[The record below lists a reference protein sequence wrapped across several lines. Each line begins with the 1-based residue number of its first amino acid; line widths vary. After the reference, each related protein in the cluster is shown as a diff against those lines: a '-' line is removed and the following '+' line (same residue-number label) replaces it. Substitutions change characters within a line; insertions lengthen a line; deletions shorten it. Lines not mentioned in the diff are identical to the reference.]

1 MGGAAII
8 SSPQRKPP
16 AASFDAAAAE
26 PRFAH
31 IAGGKRIPYSDVDN
45 ALILRALRRQADV
58 VRLTP
63 VVLPNGTVL
72 ETEVRFGAHA
82 GSSSTG
88 MVQVDLAT
96 QNTLTVVRLLA
107 KGQKAASPL
116 KVKAARRHQPVDA
129 RTPQHGLHTK
139 HGQLY
144 PNLRKRF
151 SRLGAVAVFCG
162 LCQTFARFGTAQLY
176 CHWMTI
182 EYEVPLNATSG
193 SIEYG
198 IALRQVVE
206 TRYDLENAYVK
217 RRTTTWRTKTSK
229 ETNKLARDDK
239 KCGGDA
245 FCEALVAS
253 SNTARDTTVLGV
265 TSLAVAVPAL
275 VLARQSPRP
284 HHGKLFAVLCLG
296 LMLGGLVALAGAG
309 NYRTAMEEA
318 VEDHD
323 VFDGDACT
331 AGCLLSLLGGV
342 VALAAG
348 LLALVLH
355 VLVPPRKLHLKS
367 VRPT

>member
-8 SSPQRKPP
+8 SSPQRTPTQ
-16 AASFDAAAAE
+16 SFDAAE
-26 PRFAH
+26 TRFAH

-116 KVKAARRHQPVDA
+116 KVKAARPHRPVDA

-151 SRLGAVAVFCG
+151 SRLGAVAVLCC
-162 LCQTFARFGTAQLY
+162 LCQTISRIGAPAY

-182 EYEVPLNATSG
+182 EYEVNATK
-193 SIEYG
+193 
-198 IALRQVVE
+198 VE
-206 TRYDLENAYVK
+206 TRYDLGNAYVEGDNG
-217 RRTTTWRTKTSK
+217 K
-229 ETNKLARDDK
+229 ETEALETDDK
-239 KCGGDA
+239 KCAGDA

-265 TSLAVAVPAL
+265 TSLLVAVPAL

-284 HHGKLFAVLCLG
+284 HHGKVFAFLCLALALCG
-296 LMLGGLVALAGAG
+296 LIALAGAG
-309 NYRTAMEEA
+309 NYRDEMTEA

-323 VFDGDACT
+323 LFDGEACT

-342 VALAAG
+342 VALAVG

-355 VLVPPRKLHLKS
+355 FAMPPRKLHLKS

>member
-8 SSPQRKPP
+8 SSPQRRTPE
-16 AASFDAAAAE
+16 SFDAAAAE
-26 PRFAH
+26 TRFAH
-31 IAGGKRIPYSDVDN
+31 IAGGKQIAYSDVDN
-45 ALILRALRRQADV
+45 ALILRALQRQADV

-63 VVLPNGTVL
+63 VVLPNGTFI

-88 MVQVDLAT
+88 MIQVDLAT

-151 SRLGAVAVFCG
+151 FRLGAVAGLCC
-162 LCQTFARFGTAQLY
+162 LCQTFARFGAPLY

-182 EYEVPLNATSG
+182 EYEINATK
-193 SIEYG
+193 
-198 IALRQVVE
+198 VE
-206 TRYDLENAYVK
+206 ARYDLSNAYIK
-217 RRTTTWRTKTSK
+217 IENEK
-229 ETNKLARDDK
+229 ETEALETDDK
-239 KCGGDA
+239 KCAGDA

-265 TSLAVAVPAL
+265 TSLLVAVPAL

-284 HHGKLFAVLCLG
+284 HHGKLFVLLCLA
-296 LMLGGLVALAGAG
+296 LALGGLVALAGAG
-309 NYRTAMEEA
+309 NYRTEMTEA

-323 VFDGDACT
+323 LFDGEACT

-342 VALAAG
+342 VALATG
-348 LLALVLH
+348 LLALALH
-355 VLVPPRKLHLKS
+355 VLIPPRKMHLKS

>member
-8 SSPQRKPP
+8 SSPQRKKPE
-16 AASFDAAAAE
+16 SFDANAPE
-26 PRFAH
+26 TRFAH
-31 IAGGKRIPYSDVDN
+31 IAGGKQVPYSDVDN

-63 VVLPNGTVL
+63 VVLPNGTIL
-72 ETEVRFGAHA
+72 DTEVRFGAHA

-96 QNTLTVVRLLA
+96 ENTLTVVRLLA

-116 KVKAARRHQPVDA
+116 KVRAARHHQPADA

-151 SRLGAVAVFCG
+151 SRLGAVAVLCG
-162 LCQTFARFGTAQLY
+162 LCQLFARFGTARLY

-182 EYEVPLNATSG
+182 EYEVNATK
-193 SIEYG
+193 
-198 IALRQVVE
+198 VE
-206 TRYDLENAYVK
+206 TRYDLSKVYVK
-217 RRTTTWRTKTSK
+217 TENEK
-229 ETNKLARDDK
+229 ETEALETDDK
-239 KCGGDA
+239 KCAGDA

-265 TSLAVAVPAL
+265 TSILVAGPAL

-284 HHGKLFAVLCLG
+284 HHGKFFVILCLG

-309 NYRTAMEEA
+309 NYRTEMNEA

-323 VFDGDACT
+323 LFDGEACT
-331 AGCLLSLLGGV
+331 AGCLLSILGGV
-342 VALAAG
+342 VAMVVG

-355 VLVPPRKLHLKS
+355 VLMPPRKLHLKS

>member
-8 SSPQRKPP
+8 SSPQRRTPE
-16 AASFDAAAAE
+16 SFDAAAAE
-26 PRFAH
+26 TRFAH
-31 IAGGKRIPYSDVDN
+31 IAGGKQVPYSDVDN

-63 VVLPNGTVL
+63 VVLPNGTFL
-72 ETEVRFGAHA
+72 EQEVRFGAHA

-116 KVKAARRHQPVDA
+116 KVKAARHHRPVDA

-151 SRLGAVAVFCG
+151 SRLGAVAVLCG
-162 LCQTFARFGTAQLY
+162 LCQLFARFGTAPLY
-176 CHWMTI
+176 CHWMTM
-182 EYEVPLNATSG
+182 EYEINATK
-193 SIEYG
+193 
-198 IALRQVVE
+198 VE
-206 TRYDLENAYVK
+206 TRYDLGNAYVEGDNG
-217 RRTTTWRTKTSK
+217 K
-229 ETNKLARDDK
+229 ETEALETDDE
-239 KCGGDA
+239 KCAGDA

-284 HHGKLFAVLCLG
+284 HHGKLFVVLCLG
-296 LMLGGLVALAGAG
+296 LALCGLIALAGAG
-309 NYRTAMEEA
+309 NYRTELTEA

-323 VFDGDACT
+323 VFDGQACT

-342 VALAAG
+342 VALAVG
-348 LLALVLH
+348 LLAIALH
-355 VLVPPRKLHLKS
+355 VLIPPRKLHLKS

>member
-8 SSPQRKPP
+8 SSPQRRTPE
-16 AASFDAAAAE
+16 SFDAAAAE
-26 PRFAH
+26 TRFAH
-31 IAGGKRIPYSDVDN
+31 IAGGKHIPYSDMDN
-45 ALILRALRRQADV
+45 ALILRALQRQADV

-63 VVLPNGTVL
+63 VMLPNGTVL

-116 KVKAARRHQPVDA
+116 KVKAARHHQPADA

-151 SRLGAVAVFCG
+151 FRLGVVAG
-162 LCQTFARFGTAQLY
+162 LCCLCQLFARFGAPVY

-182 EYEVPLNATSG
+182 EYEMPLNRTK
-193 SIEYG
+193 
-198 IALRQVVE
+198 VE
-206 TRYDLENAYVK
+206 TRYDLWNAYVEGDNG
-217 RRTTTWRTKTSK
+217 K
-229 ETNKLARDDK
+229 ETEALETDDK
-239 KCGGDA
+239 KCAGDA

-265 TSLAVAVPAL
+265 TSLLVAVPAL

-284 HHGKLFAVLCLG
+284 HHGKLFVALCLG
-296 LMLGGLVALAGAG
+296 FALGGLVALAGAG
-309 NYRTAMEEA
+309 NYRAEMEEA

-323 VFDGDACT
+323 VFDGEACT

-342 VALAAG
+342 VALAVG
-348 LLALVLH
+348 LLALALH
-355 VLVPPRKLHLKS
+355 FLIPPRKMHLKS

>member
-8 SSPQRKPP
+8 SSPQRRTPD
-16 AASFDAAAAE
+16 SFDAAAAE
-26 PRFAH
+26 TRFAH
-31 IAGGKRIPYSDVDN
+31 IAGGKQIPYSDVDN
-45 ALILRALRRQADV
+45 ALILRALQRQADV

-63 VVLPNGTVL
+63 VRLPNGTVL
-72 ETEVRFGAHA
+72 DTEVRFGAHA

-88 MVQVDLAT
+88 MIQVDLAT

-116 KVKAARRHQPVDA
+116 KVKAARHHPPVDA
-129 RTPQHGLHTK
+129 RTPQHGFHTK

-151 SRLGAVAVFCG
+151 SRLGAVAILCC
-162 LCQTFARFGTAQLY
+162 LCQTCARFGTARLY

-182 EYEVPLNATSG
+182 EYEMPLNATK
-193 SIEYG
+193 
-198 IALRQVVE
+198 VE
-206 TRYDLENAYVK
+206 TRYDLSNAYVEGDNE
-217 RRTTTWRTKTSK
+217 K
-229 ETNKLARDDK
+229 ETEALETDDK
-239 KCGGDA
+239 KCAGDG

-265 TSLAVAVPAL
+265 TSLLVAVPAL
-275 VLARQSPRP
+275 GLARQSPRP

-309 NYRTAMEEA
+309 NYRTEMTEA

-323 VFDGDACT
+323 LFDGEACT

-342 VALAAG
+342 VALATG
-348 LLALVLH
+348 LLALALH
-355 VLVPPRKLHLKS
+355 VLIPPRKMHLKS

>member
-8 SSPQRKPP
+8 SSPQRRTPE
-16 AASFDAAAAE
+16 SFDAAAAE
-26 PRFAH
+26 TRFAH
-31 IAGGKRIPYSDVDN
+31 IAGGKQIPYSDVDN
-45 ALILRALRRQADV
+45 ALILRALQRQADV

-63 VVLPNGTVL
+63 VRLPNGTVL

-88 MVQVDLAT
+88 MIQVDLAT
-96 QNTLTVVRLLA
+96 EKTLTVVRLLA

-116 KVKAARRHQPVDA
+116 KVKAARRHQPVET

-151 SRLGAVAVFCG
+151 FRLGAVAG
-162 LCQTFARFGTAQLY
+162 LCCLCQLFARFGAPLY

-182 EYEVPLNATSG
+182 EYEINATK
-193 SIEYG
+193 
-198 IALRQVVE
+198 VE
-206 TRYDLENAYVK
+206 TRYDLSNAYVK
-217 RRTTTWRTKTSK
+217 TENEK
-229 ETNKLARDDK
+229 ETEALETDDK
-239 KCGGDA
+239 KCAGDA

-253 SNTARDTTVLGV
+253 SNTARDTTVLGLIV
-265 TSLAVAVPAL
+265 LIVVAVPAL
-275 VLARQSPRP
+275 GLARQSPRP
-284 HHGKLFAVLCLG
+284 HHGKIFVILCLA
-296 LMLGGLVALAGAG
+296 LALGGLVALAGAG
-309 NYRTAMEEA
+309 NYRTEMTLA

-323 VFDGDACT
+323 VFDGEACT

-342 VALAAG
+342 AAFAAG
-348 LLALVLH
+348 LLAILLH
-355 VLVPPRKLHLKS
+355 FLIPPRKLHLKS

>member
-8 SSPQRKPP
+8 SSPQRTPTQ
-16 AASFDAAAAE
+16 SFDAAAAE
-26 PRFAH
+26 TRFAH
-31 IAGGKRIPYSDVDN
+31 IAGGRQIPYSDVDN
-45 ALILRALRRQADV
+45 ALILRALQRQADV

-63 VVLPNGTVL
+63 VVLPNGTFL
-72 ETEVRFGAHA
+72 EHEVRFGAHA

-96 QNTLTVVRLLA
+96 ENMLTVVRLLA

-116 KVKAARRHQPVDA
+116 KVKAARHHRPVDA

-151 SRLGAVAVFCG
+151 FRLGAVAGLCC
-162 LCQTFARFGTAQLY
+162 LCQTFARMGAPLF
-176 CHWMTI
+176 CHWMAI
-182 EYEVPLNATSG
+182 EYEVNATK
-193 SIEYG
+193 
-198 IALRQVVE
+198 VE
-206 TRYDLENAYVK
+206 TRYDLSNAYVEGEN
-217 RRTTTWRTKTSK
+217 K

-239 KCGGDA
+239 KCAGDA

-253 SNTARDTTVLGV
+253 SNTARDTTVLGC

-275 VLARQSPRP
+275 VLARQIPRP
-284 HHGKLFAVLCLG
+284 HHGKLFLALCVAFAV
-296 LMLGGLVALAGAG
+296 GGLVALAGAG
-309 NYRTAMEEA
+309 SYRTEMTEA

-323 VFDGDACT
+323 VFDGEACT

-348 LLALVLH
+348 LLAILLH
-355 VLVPPRKLHLKS
+355 FAMPPRKMHLKS
-367 VRPT
+367 VRPSR